1 RSKRDWSSDVCSSDL
16 CGSVNVLTSVSS
28 SVLNFLNSCSFF
40 FVCCCL
46 ISYNFSNAVSSSL
59 VDRIFSFFFHAFWVV
74 VDNILDS
81 VFLNLSNTI
90 QVSCFVKCFFTSSF
104 HFLNFSDS
112 FSFFFFCFIC

>member
-81 VFLNLSNTI
+81 VFLRSEERRVGNEGVFRL
-90 QVSCFVKCFFTSSF
+90 
-104 HFLNFSDS
+104 
-112 FSFFFFCFIC
+112 